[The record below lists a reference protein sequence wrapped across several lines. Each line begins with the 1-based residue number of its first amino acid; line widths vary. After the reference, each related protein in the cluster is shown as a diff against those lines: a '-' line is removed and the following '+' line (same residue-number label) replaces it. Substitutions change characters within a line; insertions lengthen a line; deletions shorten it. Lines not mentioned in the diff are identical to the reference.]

1 VAQGTIAQSR
11 ILGGAIGIA
20 VSTMTMN
27 DHLQANF
34 EGTISPAS
42 LQTLFISPF
51 TIAEFGSGINLR
63 FRETFISIFAADMR
77 IAMYVSIA
85 AFLACLCAWQKN
97 PRTIHQKREP
107 LEEAKRKYVAQTREN
122 AT

>member
-1 VAQGTIAQSR
+1 MAQGTIAQSR

-63 FRETFISIFAADMR
+63 FREAFISIFAADMR

-97 PRTIHQKREP
+97 PRTIHQKREL